1 MKKWQKYSKYLE
13 TGDWHCHTKY
23 TDGRNT
29 VLEMCRQA
37 RKNGL
42 KLLAFTDH
50 VRKKL
55 PYNFDDLVKDVEI
68 ASKKRPGLKIIVG
81 CETKVLDEEGNL
93 DVSQDVLDKC
103 EIVLA
108 TFHSFPNSDKKELES
123 ALKSMLKRPEVD
135 IWTHPI
141 TFFQKCPMCEREVN
155 EIIRMCSKHNVLIE
169 DNIKP
174 RYRSPRLIEM
184 CRKMGARTVIGSDA
198 HGIEDLRVLSQENK
212 K

>member
-1 MKKWQKYSKYLE
+1 MKKWQKFSGYLE
-13 TGDWHCHTKY
+13 TGDWHCHTRY

-37 RKNGL
+37 KKNRL

-50 VRKKL
+50 VRRKPL
-55 PYNFDDLVKDVEI
+55 YNFDDIVNDVEM
-68 ASKKRPGLKIIVG
+68 ARKKYPGLKIVVG
-81 CETKVLDEEGNL
+81 CEAKVLDEKGTL
-93 DVSQDVLDKC
+93 DVSQDVLGKC

-108 TFHSFPNSDKKELES
+108 TFHSFPTPERKGLES
-123 ALKSMLKRPEVD
+123 ALRNMLKRPEVD

-141 TFFQKCPMCEREVN
+141 TFFQKCPLCEKDVN
-155 EIIRMCSKHNVLIE
+155 EIIRICAKHNVLIE

-184 CRKMGARTVIGSDA
+184 CRKLGAKTVVSSDA
-198 HGIEDLRVLSQENK
+198 HGVEDLRVLNQKSEK
-212 K
+212 

>member
-1 MKKWQKYSKYLE
+1 MKKWQKFSGYLE
-13 TGDWHCHTKY
+13 AGDWHCHTRY

-37 RKNGL
+37 QENGL
-42 KLLAFTDH
+42 KLIAFTEH
-50 VRKKL
+50 VRKDL
-55 PYNFDDLVKDVEI
+55 SYDFDDLVNDVGR
-68 ASKKRPGLKIIVG
+68 ARKKYPGLKIVVG
-81 CETKVLDEEGNL
+81 CEAKVLDEKGTL

-108 TFHSFPNSDKKELES
+108 TFHSFPTHEKKALES
-123 ALKSMLKRPEVD
+123 ALRNTLKRPEVD

-141 TFFQKCPMCEREVN
+141 TFFQKYPLCEKDVN
-155 EIIRMCSKHNVLIE
+155 EIIRICAKNNVLIE

-184 CRKMGARTVIGSDA
+184 CRKLGAKTVVGSDA
-198 HGIEDLRVLSQENK
+198 HGVEDLRVLNNESEK
-212 K
+212 